1 MVKSGLGKTVGNCS
15 GLTGFDIRSYSS
27 VDRRDP
33 WVSGAKSFNNLLMF
47 FVVQP
52 AISNR
57 IDDSR
62 FNAFSLLL
70 LLFQMHLVH
79 YNGIYDSVS
88 AAANETQG
96 LAVLGVFIEVC

>member
-1 MVKSGLGKTVGNCS
+1 
-15 GLTGFDIRSYSS
+15 
-27 VDRRDP
+27 
-33 WVSGAKSFNNLLMF
+33 MF
-47 FVVQP
+47 FVVQR